1 MDTAYFNK
9 LIDGTAEH
17 GENDDNLPDL
27 GKDEKGRALV
37 LVLDNALST
46 YELLK
51 DYRRKK
57 TGVVSI
63 TKNSK
68 KHFPRKMMKK

>member
-1 MDTAYFNK
+1 MHS
-9 LIDGTAEH
+9 DGTAEH